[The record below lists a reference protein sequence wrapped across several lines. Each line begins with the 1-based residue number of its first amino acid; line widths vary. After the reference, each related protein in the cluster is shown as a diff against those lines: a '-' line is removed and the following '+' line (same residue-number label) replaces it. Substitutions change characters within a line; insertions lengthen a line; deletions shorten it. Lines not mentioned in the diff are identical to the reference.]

1 MANGTLNALAV
12 ADVAMLAGTVMLADP
27 LKLVP
32 FIVRAV
38 WSVVAVAAL
47 PVVDWL
53 PAAFTP
59 GRLMLADPL
68 KDTPPMV
75 RAVCRVV
82 AVDALPDNAAVIV
95 PAEKLPDPS
104 RATTFEAVLADV
116 ASTAHVVA
124 AEPLKFE
131 PVR

>member
-38 WSVVAVAAL
+38 CRVVAVAAL
-47 PVVDWL
+47 PVVEEDVVAL
-53 PAAFTP
+53 
-59 GRLMLADPL
+59 PL
-68 KDTPPMV
+68 KD
-75 RAVCRVV
+75 
-82 AVDALPDNAAVIV
+82 AVIV
-95 PAEKLPDPS
+95 PAEKLPEAS

-124 AEPLKFE
+124 AEPLKFD